1 MRRKARRAAIAADL
15 AIAPLPRSYVQN
27 DMVILSDKEGL
38 PELGYFDIR
47 LITGER
53 PSRPILAVAESIRNA
68 FVEVAKAA

>member
-1 MRRKARRAAIAADL
+1 
-15 AIAPLPRSYVQN
+15 
-27 DMVILSDKEGL
+27 MVILSDKEGL